1 MSDESRTDMCNVPRR
16 HERGYA
22 MAALLVS
29 LAVIGVILG
38 VAMPVWR
45 TVVQR
50 EKEEELIFRGR
61 QYARA
66 IQLFQRKYANA
77 YPPNVDVLVEQRFLR
92 KKYKDPV
99 SKDGE
104 FQLLYQAALAQRPG
118 GGGGQAGAPQ
128 ANPGGPGQRGA
139 AAGSSFGS
147 QVAGPQGGVV
157 GVASKNKSKSIR
169 VYDGRTSY
177 SEWQF
182 VWVPAAA
189 NPRTGPA
196 GSVGPGQRGLQ
207 PGGGRS
213 SPGPGGVGPG
223 GQMPPRGRGTGGP
236 GN

>member
-1 MSDESRTDMCNVPRR
+1 MTHSPRR

-22 MAALLVS
+22 MAALLIA

-38 VAMPVWR
+38 MAMPVWR

-104 FQLLYQAALAQRPG
+104 FQVVYQSTLARRPG
-118 GGGGQAGAPQ
+118 GVGAP
-128 ANPGGPGQRGA
+128 AGVSAMNPTGAGQRGA
-139 AAGSSFGS
+139 AAGSSFET

-157 GVASKNKSKSIR
+157 GVASKNKSRSIR
-169 VYDGRTSY
+169 AYDGRSVY

-182 VWVPAAA
+182 VWVPATTT
-189 NPRTGPA
+189 PRTGPA

-223 GQMPPRGRGTGGP
+223 GQMPPRGRGPGGP
-236 GN
+236 GNSSGRPPG